1 MRDRE
6 PASGDAAARDAR
18 LTRRGALTSL
28 AAVGTLAVAG
38 CSSAADLRLGVN
50 PVWERSFPTASGA
63 AVPAATNWGVV
74 VGAQDKHLYAFDPDG
89 ERLFDVETGGPI
101 EARPV
106 VPATGG
112 PVHVHSTDG
121 DDYTVSRS
129 REVLWSAEGQS
140 RRGWLG
146 RHGDLCASADPVST
160 QLVGYDART
169 GERRF
174 TRPTDRYPSPVLAD
188 GACLY
193 HAPTNGDRTR
203 LTALETAS
211 GEQLWATPPRDTW
224 TPVVAAGDRVL
235 TRRRGMVR
243 SRAVAD
249 GRVRWRADVPGESPL
264 TAMQPLWVGEGVYL
278 GVRRRDQPD
287 RLLVLDRADGTRRW
301 RRTVGTE
308 LEGVAPTADGVVV
321 ASSVNDPDG
330 GILIRLDSFTH
341 DGTRRWQTTTDLQ
354 IGGTIQTVGR
364 VGAAV
369 VAASDTAVAAFD
381 PDDGSQRW
389 HFNSESYRL
398 GVAVGDE
405 RLYVSYRSTGGVAR
419 LPVD

>member
-1 MRDRE
+1 
-6 PASGDAAARDAR
+6 
-18 LTRRGALTSL
+18 
-28 AAVGTLAVAG
+28 
-38 CSSAADLRLGVN
+38 
-50 PVWERSFPTASGA
+50 
-63 AVPAATNWGVV
+63 
-74 VGAQDKHLYAFDPDG
+74 
-89 ERLFDVETGGPI
+89 
-101 EARPV
+101 
-106 VPATGG
+106 
-112 PVHVHSTDG
+112 
-121 DDYTVSRS
+121 
-129 REVLWSAEGQS
+129 
-140 RRGWLG
+140 
-146 RHGDLCASADPVST
+146 
-160 QLVGYDART
+160 
-169 GERRF
+169 
-174 TRPTDRYPSPVLAD
+174 
-188 GACLY
+188 
-193 HAPTNGDRTR
+193 
-203 LTALETAS
+203 
-211 GEQLWATPPRDTW
+211 
-224 TPVVAAGDRVL
+224 
-235 TRRRGMVR
+235 
-243 SRAVAD
+243 
-249 GRVRWRADVPGESPL
+249 
-264 TAMQPLWVGEGVYL
+264 MQPLWVGEGVYL

-330 GILIRLDSFTH
+330 GILVRLDSFTH